1 MNRLTIP
8 AIAAAALALAACGSK
23 NEDQVDNAVLNQ
35 PNAEELNALA
45 NDAANDAA
53 ATAPAPAPV
62 KNTADVNASAAADN
76 AVDPTED
83 QEKNVSGM

>member
-35 PNAEELNALA
+35 PNAEQLNDLA

-53 ATAPAPAPV
+53 TTPPPAPV
-62 KNTADVNASAAADN
+62 KNDADVNASAPVNNDN
-76 AVDPTED
+76 PTDD
-83 QEKNVSGM
+83 QEQNVSGM